1 MQSVINWRFPDT
13 RESAA
18 STLSHG
24 ALTAVMGKEAGNGD
38 ATVTIPRAVF
48 EAVVLG
54 QRAMAE
60 AIQRGD
66 ATVTGNSARVIQLFG
81 LFDDF
86 DAAFPIVEPR
96 SRQ

>member
-1 MQSVINWRFPDT
+1 MQSVINWLFPDT
-13 RESAA
+13 RDSAA

-24 ALTAVMGKEAGNGD
+24 ALTAVLGKEASNAD
-38 ATVTIPRAVF
+38 ATVIIARAVF
-48 EAVVLG
+48 ESVVLG
-54 QRAMAE
+54 QRTMAE

-66 ATVTGNSARVIQLFG
+66 ATVTGNSTRVVQLFG

-86 DAAFPIVEPR
+86 DATFPIVEPR